1 VVLLQPAGGGTT
13 LCSTLD
19 LSKGLIMKLGVDNV
33 RLLLAGVFLSGVA
46 VFSFANQAPPA
57 TPAKGELLHVVSLKF
72 KEGATKEQIKAVE
85 DAFGA
90 LPSKIPGIASY
101 KWGTNVSP
109 EKHDKGFTHCFI
121 LGFKSEKDRD
131 DYLVHPDHKAFG
143 KTLGPVFGDVF
154 VIDFWA
160 QGETK

>member
-1 VVLLQPAGGGTT
+1 MAVMKQKLSLVVLSLFA
-13 LCSTLD
+13 
-19 LSKGLIMKLGVDNV
+19 
-33 RLLLAGVFLSGVA
+33 VA
-46 VFSFANQAPPA
+46 SLFAQAPMQ
-57 TPAKGELLHVVSLKF
+57 TPVKIDGTGGARTAKQTRPPDNRRPRGTAVGLLGWRAGIRS
-72 KEGATKEQIKAVE
+72 

-101 KWGTNVSP
+101 KWGRNVSP

-121 LGFKSEKDRD
+121 LGFKTEKDRD

-143 KTLGPVFGDVF
+143 KTLGPVLGAVF

-160 QGETK
+160 QGGTGGAK

>member
-1 VVLLQPAGGGTT
+1 
-13 LCSTLD
+13 
-19 LSKGLIMKLGVDNV
+19 MKF
-33 RLLLAGVFLSGVA
+33 RLLLAAVFMAGVA
-46 VFSFANQAPPA
+46 VFGLANQNN
-57 TPAKGELLHVVSLKF
+57 TPSQTKGELLHVVSFKF
-72 KEGATKEQIKAVE
+72 KESASKEQIKAVE

-121 LGFKSEKDRD
+121 LGFKTEKDRD
-131 DYLVHPDHKAFG
+131 EYLVHPDHKAFG
-143 KTLGPVFGDVF
+143 KTLGPALGDVF

-160 QGETK
+160 KGAR

>member
-1 VVLLQPAGGGTT
+1 
-13 LCSTLD
+13 
-19 LSKGLIMKLGVDNV
+19 MKLRAQSSG
-33 RLLLAGVFLSGVA
+33 LLIVA
-46 VFSFANQAPPA
+46 VFMAGVALFATANQNNPTAQQ
-57 TPAKGELLHVVSLKF
+57 TKGELLHVVSFKF
-72 KEGATKEQIKAVE
+72 KDAASKDQIKAVE
-85 DAFGA
+85 DAFAA
-90 LPSKIPGIASY
+90 LPSKIPAIASY

-143 KTLGPVFGDVF
+143 KTLGPVLGDVF

-160 QGETK
+160 QGARGR